1 MMGARLV
8 LKIKEIFKV
17 FSKRNKIE
25 KQIEISIDVR
35 NRVIMLLLN
44 LSNDCGGSGWS
55 GNKFNIEVFFEE
67 ILKVFMMRLGK
78 FDLIDRR
85 AGIANGVGTFLLN
98 CKGEMFLDFIEYS
111 FKTNEFRKVWL
122 DKKNEFVDNINY
134 IFTLEDIKFKLT
146 EYKEYWKEE
155 GGVKVLE
162 ATTYP
167 QMICKEDIFINSQ
180 VISPAIELLMDD
192 RFKYANDEFLEG
204 LEHYK
209 HKRYKESIVSCCC
222 ALESVMKIINSIN
235 KWRYSDNA
243 TGLPLIKNIIEKSQS
258 PNWYEGII
266 SPTLTLRNKLG
277 PHGKGTTEIKVS
289 KSQAQLQINLVAS
302 QIIFLIEEYIKYV

>member
-1 MMGARLV
+1 M

-25 KQIEISIDVR
+25 KPIKISIDVR

-44 LSNDCGGSGWS
+44 LSNDNGGYGWS

-85 AGIANGVGTFLLN
+85 EGVANGVGTFLLN
-98 CKGEMFLDFIEYS
+98 YKGEMFLDFIEYS
-111 FKTNEFRKVWL
+111 FKTNEFRKVWI

-134 IFTLEDIKFKLT
+134 IFSLEDIKFELT
-146 EYKEYWKEE
+146 KYKEYWKEE
-155 GGVKVLE
+155 GRAEVLE

-167 QMICKEDIFINSQ
+167 QIICKEDIFINSE

-192 RFKYANDEFLEG
+192 RFKNANNEFLEG

-209 HKRYKESIVSCCC
+209 HKISRIYCKLLLCIGKRNE
-222 ALESVMKIINSIN
+222 NN
-235 KWRYSDNA
+235 KFN
-243 TGLPLIKNIIEKSQS
+243 
-258 PNWYEGII
+258 
-266 SPTLTLRNKLG
+266 
-277 PHGKGTTEIKVS
+277 
-289 KSQAQLQINLVAS
+289 
-302 QIIFLIEEYIKYV
+302 